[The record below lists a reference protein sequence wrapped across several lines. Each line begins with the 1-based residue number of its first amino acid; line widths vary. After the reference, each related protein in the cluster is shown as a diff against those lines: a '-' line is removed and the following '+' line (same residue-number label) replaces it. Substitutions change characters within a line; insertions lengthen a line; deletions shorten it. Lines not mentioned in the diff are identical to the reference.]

1 MLRRWTGWIAGPRAL
16 PRIFA
21 LSVGLCLPAL
31 GIGWLADDHMHRARI
46 LGSETLPPV
55 DDPILDLF
63 VFMDGVDAHNEQ
75 LIDVGILPWWAA
87 PGLRATFLRP
97 LTALTHQLDY
107 ALWPGSPWAM
117 HLHSLGWLVLTLL
130 AAAVAFRR
138 LHGPGTV
145 AILALALFALDDV
158 RAIPVAWIANRNALI
173 AVCFGLTTLV
183 GHEAWRRRGWTAGL
197 PLAMAAYT
205 AGLLSG
211 ELAVVTLGY
220 LLAFALFQDRGR
232 PAARVVSLLP
242 YGVVTGI
249 WLIVHRVLGFGT
261 YGSDVYVDPG
271 SHPLGF
277 ARAVVERVPILLQS
291 LFTEL
296 PMADIWPFVPGPGQI
311 AWSVLAAALLA
322 AAAWGLRRL
331 WRERPLARFWALGTV
346 VGLVPVCASFP
357 MNRLLLFAAV
367 GGAGLLAEAVS
378 WSGWLDGG
386 AADRRLVRWSVG
398 CVLLLHLVLAP
409 LLTPLQIGAFGMV
422 FGVFDEVERQAPTD
436 EALADQRLVLVNGV
450 EFSGYIK
457 LLRELDGEP
466 GPRAVSWLGH
476 LESDLEVIRTAP
488 DALTIVPRRGF
499 LATRGQQLCR
509 SPRSFPFAAG
519 DVVEVEEL
527 RVEIDEV
534 TADGRP
540 ARATFRFPVDLE
552 DPSLRWLVWR
562 EGRLLPF
569 ELPEVGRS
577 VRVPP
582 TMPRVTK
589 GR

>member
-1 MLRRWTGWIAGPRAL
+1 MLRRWTGWIAGPGAL
-16 PRIFA
+16 PRILA

-55 DDPILDLF
+55 DDPTLDLF

-87 PGLRATFLRP
+87 PGIRATFLRP

-117 HLHSLGWLVLTLL
+117 HLHSLGWLVLTLI

-158 RAIPVAWIANRNALI
+158 RATPVAWIANRNALI
-173 AVCFGLTTLV
+173 AVCLGLTTLIS
-183 GHEAWRRRGWTAGL
+183 HEAWRRRGWSAGL
-197 PLAMAAYT
+197 PLATLVYA
-205 AGLLSG
+205 AGLLAG
-211 ELAVVTLGY
+211 ELAVVSLGY
-220 LLAFALFQDRGR
+220 LLAFALFLDRGR
-232 PAARVVSLLP
+232 PGARLASLLP
-242 YGVVTGI
+242 YGGVTAV
-249 WLIVHRVLGFGT
+249 WLIAHRALGFGT
-261 YGSDVYVDPG
+261 YGSDVYVDPS

-291 LFTEL
+291 LLTEL
-296 PMADIWPFVPGPGQI
+296 PMADIWAFVPGAGQV
-311 AWSVLAAALLA
+311 AWSVVAAVALGG
-322 AAAWGLRRL
+322 AAWGLKRL
-331 WRERPLARFWALGTV
+331 WRERPMARFWALGTV
-346 VGLVPVCASFP
+346 IGLVPVCASFP

-367 GGAGLLAEAVS
+367 GGAGLLAEAVA
-378 WSGWLDGG
+378 WSGWLDDG
-386 AADRRLVRWSVG
+386 AAGRRLVRWTVG
-398 CVLLLHLVLAP
+398 GVVFLHLVLAP
-409 LLTPLQIGAFGMV
+409 LLTPLQIGALGMV
-422 FGVFDEVERQAPTD
+422 FGVFDEVDRQVPVD

-450 EFSGYIK
+450 EFSGYVK
-457 LLRELDGEP
+457 LLRELRGDP

-476 LESDLEVIRTAP
+476 LESDLEVTRAGP
-488 DALTIVPRRGF
+488 RALTIVPRRGF

-519 DVVEVEEL
+519 DVVEVGEL
-527 RVEIDEV
+527 RVEIEEV

-540 ARATFRFPVDLE
+540 ARVTFHFPVALE
-552 DPSLRWLVWR
+552 DPSLRWMVWR
-562 EGRLLPF
+562 EGQLRPF
-569 ELPEVGRS
+569 DPPEVGRT